1 MLQLSH
7 LKQSV
12 ELERCL
18 GSGAEARER
27 LGEVKL
33 GVDDHLSSLYQ
44 EDTEAAQLAR

>member
-7 LKQSV
+7 VQRSV

-18 GSGAEARER
+18 GSGAKARER
-27 LGEVKL
+27 LGELKH